1 MNNGAI
7 LRQTPALLISRWLID
22 PNGNVYQRD
31 AKDENII
38 ILPRLIAPF
47 KREGGGGCKWEFECL
62 RSWGKSISEAP
73 VWFCSCFI
81 ELIKGYGVFNIAHL
95 NNLVRGL
102 NMLAVDHKKQG
113 MLQYLM
119 ARNQWVKSVV
129 LALNSDPGTG
139 QTPRI
144 HQNSITQNPSEQ
156 LPRTAKNGP
165 LLFFRRP

>member
-1 MNNGAI
+1 
-7 LRQTPALLISRWLID
+7 
-22 PNGNVYQRD
+22 
-31 AKDENII
+31 
-38 ILPRLIAPF
+38 
-47 KREGGGGCKWEFECL
+47 
-62 RSWGKSISEAP
+62 
-73 VWFCSCFI
+73 
-81 ELIKGYGVFNIAHL
+81 
-95 NNLVRGL
+95 
-102 NMLAVDHKKQG
+102 MLAVDHQKQG

-129 LALNSDPGTG
+129 LALNSDPGTS